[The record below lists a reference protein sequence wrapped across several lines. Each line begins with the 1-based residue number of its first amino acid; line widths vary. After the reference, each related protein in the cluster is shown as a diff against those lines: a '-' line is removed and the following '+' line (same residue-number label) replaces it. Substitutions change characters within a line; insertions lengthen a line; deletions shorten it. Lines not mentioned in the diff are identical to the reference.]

1 MSEACVPSHFV
12 DERSVKGERGGC
24 NFNTEGRSVL
34 PAVKIYSG
42 DSAG

>member
-12 DERSVKGERGGC
+12 DEGKGGGGC
-24 NFNTEGRSVL
+24 NFNTEGRSIL
-34 PAVKIYSG
+34 PAVKIYAG

>member
-12 DERSVKGERGGC
+12 DERMVGGEEGC

-34 PAVKIYSG
+34 PAVKIYPG